1 MKLSYIAAV
10 SLACFAAQSASAQSP
25 YLSHPSEQVKRTYND
40 NFPNWYLGT
49 HAQMSYI
56 SDAGVETSIAAG
68 ADEIE
73 FDEGYALGFSIGYR
87 PSTRLDVLKDM
98 RFELEYSY
106 RDAAPSTLTA
116 STGNRGLDGYFLS
129 HNIMF
134 NTYYDFKNT
143 SQWTPYVGGGLGIA
157 FVTLNENTLNID
169 DSDEALAYQGMLGV
183 SYAPTA
189 LPDTEWGIGYRYV
202 GMTDPKL
209 QDTAGNSF
217 EHEYH
222 SHNVEL
228 QARFRF

>member
-1 MKLSYIAAV
+1 MKLSYIAAL
-10 SLACFAAQSASAQSP
+10 SLACFAAHSASAQSP
-25 YLSHPSEQVKRTYND
+25 YLSHPSEQAKRTYND

-49 HAQMSYI
+49 HAQLSYVA
-56 SDAGVETSIAAG
+56 DAGVDTSITG

-73 FDEGYALGFSIGYR
+73 FDTGYALGFSIGYR
-87 PSTRLDVLKDM
+87 PNTRLSVLKDM

-106 RDAAPSTLTA
+106 RDAEPSTLTA
-116 STGNRGLDGYFLS
+116 PAGNSALDADFLS

-134 NTYYDFKNT
+134 NTYYDFNNA
-143 SQWTPYVGGGLGIA
+143 SQWTPYIGGGLGVA
-157 FVTLNENTLNID
+157 FVTLSENTLNID

-183 SYAPTA
+183 SYAPTT

-202 GMTDPKL
+202 GMTDPEFL
-209 QDTAGNSF
+209 DTAGNGF